1 MKNIPDEE
9 FIDIKKIISSVTER
23 WYYFAISV
31 PIFLLLAVIY
41 LKTAPNVYELRATLQ
56 LKDQSLNDNS
66 MGKERFINGL
76 GLLAG
81 DSELEDEIGVLSS
94 YTMVERTIERLGF
107 GLSYFQYPDSWLP
120 FDHLMEEEI
129 YQTGFAVEPDADLLQ
144 VVGVPVHVSFP
155 DSMHYRVTAEAEE
168 ATLYNIGN
176 QTVVQDKIGVNI
188 DDTLRLDESF
198 HSSVLNFRLALDSG
212 FVIQEDQRYYFILY
226 SHKSLA
232 ESYAAR
238 LEISPISDDANI
250 VSLSVKGRVPQKEK
264 DFLNT
269 LAEVYIQSDLQKKN
283 RLGVRTIE
291 FIDSQV
297 STVYDSLRSVEGNLE
312 SFRSSNQII
321 DISTTSASLNER
333 LQELESE
340 QAILKV
346 RQEYYQYTAKQLV
359 SNEDISDVV
368 APSAV
373 GIDDPFLNSLLT
385 ELAAMNT
392 EKVEKSYSSNA
403 NNPVMRV
410 LNQKIQ
416 NTKASLL
423 ENINNL
429 ISSNRIAVQENQ
441 RRIQRLEA
449 QLNRLPESER
459 NLINIERKFALN
471 DNIYNYLLEKRAEAG
486 IALASNLPDKSIVDY
501 ARMQSNGRV
510 SPNTKST
517 LILAL
522 LAGLLLPLGFIWGT
536 HLLNNRLTET
546 RELEESASLPLV
558 GMIPLSPK
566 KQKLPVIESPASP
579 IAESFRFMRLEIDK
593 IDVDEAAGA
602 KIVGV
607 TSAQQGDGKTFCAS
621 NLAAAYA
628 RSGLRTLLM
637 GADLRNPRLYEYFNI
652 KEFGLAECLE
662 NGGPVDRMIQKSQ
675 MNKLHIMSAGKA
687 NVDIGILI
695 ESKSFAKLIK
705 QLRSSFDI
713 IVVDTPPI
721 SIVADYYVLAHHF
734 DINAFVVRQNQT
746 SAHIVKGA
754 IAKFDEFSNTVLI
767 INEAKNA
774 LIEEYGYQ
782 HSNNSYYTRTKVKA

>member
-9 FIDIKKIISSVTER
+9 FIDIKKIITSVTER
-23 WYYFAISV
+23 WYYFLVTV
-31 PIFLLLAVIY
+31 PLFLLLAVVY
-41 LKTAPNVYELRATLQ
+41 LKTAPNIYELKATLQ
-56 LKDQSLNDNS
+56 LKDQSLNDNT
-66 MGKERFINGL
+66 MGKEKFINGL

-94 YTMVERTIERLGF
+94 YTMVERTIEQLGF

-120 FDHLMEEEI
+120 FGHLMEQEV
-129 YQTGFAVEPDADLLQ
+129 YQTGFAVQPDPELLQ
-144 VVGVPVHVSFP
+144 IVGVPIHISFP
-155 DSMHYRVTAEAEE
+155 DSLHYQVRAEADE

-176 QTVVQDKIGVNI
+176 QTVVQEKIAVNI
-188 DDTLRLDESF
+188 DDTLRLEESF
-198 HSSVLNFRLALDSG
+198 HSSVLNFKLATDSG
-212 FVIQEDQRYYFILY
+212 FVIQPDQRYYFVLY
-226 SHKSLA
+226 SHTSLA
-232 ESYAAR
+232 EDYAAR
-238 LEISPISDDANI
+238 LEINPISEDANI

-297 STVYDSLRSVEGNLE
+297 SSVYDSLQSVENNLE

-321 DISTTSASLNER
+321 DISTTSASLNEK

-340 QAILKV
+340 QAVLKV
-346 RQEYYQYTAKQLV
+346 RQEYYQYTAKQLT
-359 SNEDISDVV
+359 SNEDIADVV

-385 ELAAMNT
+385 ELATLNSERA
-392 EKVEKSYSSNA
+392 EKSYSGND
-403 NNPVMRV
+403 NNPVVRV

-416 NTKASLL
+416 NTKSSLSQ
-423 ENINNL
+423 NINNL
-429 ISSNRIAVQENQ
+429 INSNRIAVQENQ
-441 RRIQRLEA
+441 RRIQRLEV

-501 ARMQSNGRV
+501 ARLQGNGRV
-510 SPNTKST
+510 SPNSKST

-522 LAGLLLPLGFIWGT
+522 LAGLALPLAFIWGT
-536 HLLNNRLTET
+536 QLLNNRLTET
-546 RELEESASLPLV
+546 RELEESASLPMV

-579 IAESFRFMRLEIDK
+579 IAESFRFMRLELDK
-593 IDVDEAAGA
+593 VVLDEEQGA
-602 KIVGV
+602 KVIGV

-628 RSGLRTLLM
+628 RSGQRTLLV

-652 KEFGLAECLE
+652 KEYGLAECLE
-662 NGGPVDRMIQKSQ
+662 NGNPVDQMIQRSQ

-695 ESKSFAKLIK
+695 ESKSFAKLMQ
-705 QLRSSFDI
+705 QLRKSFDV

-746 SAHIVKGA
+746 AAHIVKGA
-754 IAKFDEFSNTVLI
+754 IAKFSEFPNTVLI
-767 INEAKNA
+767 VNEAKNA